1 MPDAETI
8 TKWVA
13 GIIGGIIMALQ
24 GVNLHEVETV
34 VHENSEEITLIQ
46 RVHEEIDEALKRQA
60 EMIELLKKQ
69 K

>member
-13 GIIGGIIMALQ
+13 GIVGGIVLALQ
-24 GVNLHEVETV
+24 GINLKEVIQVTAEQT
-34 VHENSEEITLIQ
+34 EEITLIQ
-46 RVHEEIDEALKRQA
+46 RVHEELEIAIAKQA
-60 EMIELLKKQ
+60 EMIEILKKQ